1 MLILAST
8 SKIRAAILR
17 NAGIAFEVQAPLTDE
32 TELKLKVPQRSGE
45 QLALRLAEAKS
56 LSLATRH
63 PEALI
68 LGADQV
74 LVCDGRIYDKP
85 RNLHEAREHLAAL
98 SGKPHNLVSALY
110 CSRHGAKTWSHV
122 GIATLHMRALTPA
135 AIDRYLA
142 KIGND
147 ALTSVGT
154 YKLEGL
160 GVQLFDNIEGDY
172 FTILGLPLLP
182 LLAYLRA
189 AGELEE

>member
-8 SKIRAAILR
+8 SKIRATILR
-17 NAGIAFEVQAPLTDE
+17 NAGVTFQVQAPLTDE
-32 TELKLKVPQRSGE
+32 TGLKLKSPQLTGE

-56 LSLATRH
+56 LSLATAH

-68 LGADQV
+68 LGADQI

-85 RNLHEAREHLAAL
+85 QNLHEAREHLIAL
-98 SGKPHNLVSALY
+98 SGKPHNLISALY
-110 CSRHGAKTWSHV
+110 CSHHGIKAWSHV
-122 GIATLHMRALTPA
+122 GIAALGMRALTPQ
-135 AIDRYLA
+135 AIDHYLVRM
-142 KIGND
+142 GDD

-160 GVQLFDNIEGDY
+160 GIQLFDKIEGDY

-182 LLAYLRA
+182 LLAYLRS
-189 AGELEE
+189 AGELEP